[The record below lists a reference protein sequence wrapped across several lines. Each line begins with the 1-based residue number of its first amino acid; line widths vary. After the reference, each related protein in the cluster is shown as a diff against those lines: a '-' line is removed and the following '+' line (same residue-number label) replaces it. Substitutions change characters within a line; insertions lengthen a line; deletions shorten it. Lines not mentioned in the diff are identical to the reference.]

1 MWREYEVQFVFI
13 MSCLSLHYISNCAF
27 ALVKDKTSIV
37 VNSASIDSD
46 KSAVEQRQQ
55 LRSDLVAVIGQRSG
69 LSIIINGRETG
80 IPSLAD
86 QACHAVAYARNGP
99 LFVATD
105 RKIFRLDASVGL
117 PIEAADSDAR
127 ASGSGRRVGGGG
139 SGDGGRAQAIIAD
152 HIIQALAVDD
162 IGRKVY
168 WVTSTDLRAG
178 QVSTL
183 NVDNYNGTDRR
194 TLFRMP
200 ATHTILSHTLAVDS
214 LHACLIFFVDVQTH
228 SAALGVKQLHIHRL
242 DGQEVYN
249 VSHISEA
256 NSIVAVTVDAEN
268 AIIYWM
274 ESNSGDTPVQVR
286 GFSYSTLLPTFAA
299 SASPSAQAP
308 PSPFAVLDIAKIDRP
323 SNTLAYQGGRL
334 YWMRGLEIVACELGA
349 GSGSAT
355 TAACRTALTRSNSR
369 AGEIL
374 FHLVL
379 LSKSDYRAWPAA
391 FTDVCSV
398 RKPCAHLCFRYSST
412 IADQRYTCLCR
423 FGLLPDPKNATH
435 GCLTTYTDYLLISL
449 DMGTS
454 SSVLKMSLDTQDY
467 HPVQLF
473 GMPKYIVKC
482 LAMDPLANVI
492 YWIDYL
498 HERVARSVT
507 ETIRRLDLTRNQ
519 PGRIEKILE
528 NADEVP
534 QDLAVDWS
542 SGNLYWVTA
551 RKLIISKLD
560 GRHQY
565 VLSTF
570 DKITAVKVDPIR
582 GYLFYCADGR
592 LVRSRLDGVS
602 QRLVLLNLTSS
613 HFCQLA
619 FDEATGDIYYL
630 ASPPGRLGVFQFS
643 SGGAVSANISLSR
656 AVAAVR
662 SPAKVYAAFRGHL
675 YWLSTS
681 GDMSLGIV
689 DRNGSNT
696 RVVPISLRIPLSL
709 AASSS
714 QLATEFAAEIDSNPC
729 RRPDNAGCEQ
739 LCIPR
744 PDLTHL
750 PVANRRICRCASR
763 FRFAGTVSSSTGGE
777 SAPAPEDGHS
787 RCQALSTFLVLASAR
802 DIGMAPLN
810 LAAGSAS
817 SPDYESLHLSNDLKF
832 VEFVAA
838 DPSRGRICWADVGRH
853 IACAGLDRGTGAD
866 TAAGRSARVVVPA
879 VTQPLGLAV
888 DWATNLLFYIDKW
901 PWPRLCAVSLD
912 RPSLT
917 RTLLVSDRLSGARGL
932 VFDSNVFRL
941 FWIDI
946 KYKDQGRIDWL
957 GFVSVAAPM
966 DVEIETGTV
975 LTGLGD
981 PRHLALDQ
989 ASRRLYFSD
998 DKSVKS
1004 VTYEGQELRT
1014 LPLSVKPVGVAYHNS
1029 TVHFVA
1035 LNSRR
1040 IHRVRVSPVTGEFV
1054 ANRDE
1059 FGSGSV
1065 ELPSGFRP
1073 ISLILFDT
1081 DSARPPNAG
1090 NALKTRNFCLRNRC
1104 QHFCLLTRQ
1113 LEIACACSDLHR
1125 RAPGDS
1131 GGFTEQC
1138 EPVSDWLHLVTDK
1151 GLTIGYPVGSET
1163 PSQLRQFTVS
1173 QRPGLPS
1180 DIIRVELLL
1189 TDSMASAT
1197 ADSPSSSGVYFLYL
1211 RRRGPVLLHNPATG
1225 VWRTLIRGQFLDM
1238 ALEPV
1243 NRLLYLAEETAIVAH
1258 RLEPRLSSA
1267 SSAASLPVEASALHW
1282 LIRNCSLEACRPVG
1296 LAIDPLAGHLYWMD
1310 RDSSDRTEEGAHLLH
1325 RCRLDGTGET
1335 RLDSMESELLMRP
1348 SSSLRFHSGGSGA
1361 GLYWTSNLGAVSG
1374 NRNNWALLKLQLP
1387 ASITP
1392 SNASQL
1398 PAAVRPIANVQL
1410 AGPYRNV
1417 TPFSLGD
1424 GRAYVLNSSRQIS
1437 VYNCKEKGALPPILL
1452 PSDLGLDADRPVV
1465 TAMVAASIPQRRSV
1479 LQSGYAASC
1488 HRLSCSHI
1496 CLPQSLSAASL
1507 TLPSCACPSGFEL
1520 KDSGSFSHTPPT
1532 VCSPA
1537 PFTCSPREFTCRR
1550 RRQCVPL
1557 SALCDGRPDCHDTT
1571 DESCCD
1577 RTRGLRDVKSLPCRA
1592 QISGRPQ
1599 CLALALWCDG
1609 APQCSDAS
1617 DQSEALCSESVV
1629 TESRVAEAAA
1639 AAEAAEASG
1648 LAPSSKPPIGHPGD
1662 ASAGMMSGHGV
1673 FVYLLVPLLIGVVV
1687 LLPLLGYC
1695 CTRDKP
1701 ALRLHVP
1708 EMAEMRPLPASATG
1722 GASRAAAAASVR
1734 DDKDPETMDDEDDDA
1749 GDGDDDDELDFD
1761 DDFDH
1766 QQQLPRCR
1774 SKEDLS
1780 SVATS
1785 AAAAAAR
1792 AASSSKSSNSMS
1804 SQQQQQLCE
1813 YVETLNPP
1821 PSPCTDC
1828 SSLPG
1833 AAAAAA
1839 RFHDFDDASRS
1850 GSDAAAAFYYSN
1862 NNHFASRH
1870 RRQRGSSGGSGE
1882 QQQELLVHQQHQ
1894 RHSGS
1899 RRRRR
1904 RQRSRSRAAAAAA
1917 PAASASGVAGRRAP
1931 VSLIAPPY
1939 DSPYHQLQPQPQP
1952 PRQPRQHHRQHRSAG
1967 GAAVRHLLAWLL
1979 CAPRQPIRIR
1989 LPRLTGCRPALT
2001 APSRWCRCC

>member
-1 MWREYEVQFVFI
+1 
-13 MSCLSLHYISNCAF
+13 LN
-27 ALVKDKTSIV
+27 K
-37 VNSASIDSD
+37 
-46 KSAVEQRQQ
+46 RQQ

-99 LFVATD
+99 L
-105 RKIFRLDASVGL
+105 KIFRLDASVGL

-127 ASGSGRRVGGGG
+127 ASGSGRRVGGVAAR
-139 SGDGGRAQAIIAD
+139 DGGRAQAIIAD
-152 HIIQALAVDD
+152 HIIQVSLSCLTSKCLTLQKTLAVDD

-286 GFSYSTLLPTFAA
+286 GFSYSTLLQP
-299 SASPSAQAP
+299 SPPRRHLRAQAP

-412 IADQRYTCLCR
+412 IADQRYTCL
-423 FGLLPDPKNATH
+423 LPVSDYCQIPKNATH
-435 GCLTTYTDYLLISL
+435 DYLLISL

-473 GMPKYIVKC
+473 RHAQSSG

-570 DKITAVKVDPIR
+570 DKITAVKVDPI
-582 GYLFYCADGR
+582 
-592 LVRSRLDGVS
+592 
-602 QRLVLLNLTSS
+602 
-613 HFCQLA
+613 
-619 FDEATGDIYYL
+619 
-630 ASPPGRLGVFQFS
+630 PGRWQPFARQPRCTRHS
-643 SGGAVSANISLSR
+643 AVT
-656 AVAAVR
+656 
-662 SPAKVYAAFRGHL
+662 L

-709 AASSS
+709 AASRQPQPVPPARQRRLRAAVHPQAGPHPLASRQSS
-714 QLATEFAAEIDSNPC
+714 
-729 RRPDNAGCEQ
+729 
-739 LCIPR
+739 
-744 PDLTHL
+744 DLSLRL
-750 PVANRRICRCASR
+750 PVPLRR
-763 FRFAGTVSSSTGGE
+763 TVSSSTGGE

-853 IACAGLDRGTGAD
+853 IACAGLDRAPAPTL
-866 TAAGRSARVVVPA
+866 RPA
-879 VTQPLGLAV
+879 VAPGLGQQ
-888 DWATNLLFYIDKW
+888 LLFYIDKW

-981 PRHLALDQ
+981 PDTWPRPGLE
-989 ASRRLYFSD
+989 RRLYFSD

-1004 VTYEGQELRT
+1004 VTYEGVAH
-1014 LPLSVKPVGVAYHNS
+1014 PALSVKPVGVAYHNS

-1073 ISLILFDT
+1073 IS
-1081 DSARPPNAG
+1081 RPNAG

-1151 GLTIGYPVGSET
+1151 GPHYWLPGGLASSQFEYFAPVEFSRKT
-1163 PSQLRQFTVS
+1163 LPRSSDSSPSLAAAPACLADHHPCRW
-1173 QRPGLPS
+1173 
-1180 DIIRVELLL
+1180 LLL
-1189 TDSMASAT
+1189 TDSIWRR
-1197 ADSPSSSGVYFLYL
+1197 PL
-1211 RRRGPVLLHNPATG
+1211 R
-1225 VWRTLIRGQFLDM
+1225 
-1238 ALEPV
+1238 
-1243 NRLLYLAEETAIVAH
+1243 
-1258 RLEPRLSSA
+1258 
-1267 SSAASLPVEASALHW
+1267 
-1282 LIRNCSLEACRPVG
+1282 
-1296 LAIDPLAGHLYWMD
+1296 
-1310 RDSSDRTEEGAHLLH
+1310 
-1325 RCRLDGTGET
+1325 
-1335 RLDSMESELLMRP
+1335 
-1348 SSSLRFHSGGSGA
+1348 
-1361 GLYWTSNLGAVSG
+1361 
-1374 NRNNWALLKLQLP
+1374 
-1387 ASITP
+1387 
-1392 SNASQL
+1392 
-1398 PAAVRPIANVQL
+1398 
-1410 AGPYRNV
+1410 
-1417 TPFSLGD
+1417 
-1424 GRAYVLNSSRQIS
+1424 
-1437 VYNCKEKGALPPILL
+1437 
-1452 PSDLGLDADRPVV
+1452 
-1465 TAMVAASIPQRRSV
+1465 
-1479 LQSGYAASC
+1479 
-1488 HRLSCSHI
+1488 
-1496 CLPQSLSAASL
+1496 
-1507 TLPSCACPSGFEL
+1507 GFEL
-1520 KDSGSFSHTPPT
+1520 KDSGSFAHTPPPSA
-1532 VCSPA
+1532 SPA
-1537 PFTCSPREFTCRR
+1537 RLLAAHASSPGRR
-1550 RRQCVPL
+1550 RRQCVRCL
-1557 SALCDGRPDCHDTT
+1557 RCCATRRPDCHDTT
-1571 DESCCD
+1571 TSPAAIDARPSRRSSPCPD
-1577 RTRGLRDVKSLPCRA
+1577 RA
-1592 QISGRPQ
+1592 
-1599 CLALALWCDG
+1599 CLALASLVRRPR
-1609 APQCSDAS
+1609 PQCSDAL
-1617 DQSEALCSESVV
+1617 DQSEAFVLRICRHEILALLRRPLLR
-1629 TESRVAEAAA
+1629 EARRASRLGFAFVEA
-1639 AAEAAEASG
+1639 
-1648 LAPSSKPPIGHPGD
+1648 PIGPSWG
-1662 ASAGMMSGHGV
+1662 AMPPQGMMSGHGV
-1673 FVYLLVPLLIGVVV
+1673 CRLPARLCAADWRRLVM
-1687 LLPLLGYC
+1687 LLPLLACC
-1695 CTRDKP
+1695 CTGTKP
-1701 ALRLHVP
+1701 ACGCHVP
-1708 EMAEMRPLPASATG
+1708 RW
-1722 GASRAAAAASVR
+1722 
-1734 DDKDPETMDDEDDDA
+1734 
-1749 GDGDDDDELDFD
+1749 
-1761 DDFDH
+1761 
-1766 QQQLPRCR
+1766 PRC
-1774 SKEDLS
+1774 
-1780 SVATS
+1780 A
-1785 AAAAAAR
+1785 
-1792 AASSSKSSNSMS
+1792 
-1804 SQQQQQLCE
+1804 
-1813 YVETLNPP
+1813 
-1821 PSPCTDC
+1821 PC
-1828 SSLPG
+1828 
-1833 AAAAAA
+1833 
-1839 RFHDFDDASRS
+1839 
-1850 GSDAAAAFYYSN
+1850 
-1862 NNHFASRH
+1862 
-1870 RRQRGSSGGSGE
+1870 
-1882 QQQELLVHQQHQ
+1882 
-1894 RHSGS
+1894 
-1899 RRRRR
+1899 
-1904 RQRSRSRAAAAAA
+1904 
-1917 PAASASGVAGRRAP
+1917 
-1931 VSLIAPPY
+1931 
-1939 DSPYHQLQPQPQP
+1939 
-1952 PRQPRQHHRQHRSAG
+1952 QPRHLAGARGLQSAPF
-1967 GAAVRHLLAWLL
+1967 
-1979 CAPRQPIRIR
+1979 CAR
-1989 LPRLTGCRPALT
+1989 
-2001 APSRWCRCC
+2001 

>member
-55 LRSDLVAVIGQRSG
+55 LGSDLVAVIGQRSG

-256 NSIVAVTVDAEN
+256 NSIVAVTVDAEK

-334 YWMRGLEIVACELGA
+334 YWMRGLEIVACELSA

-435 GCLTTYTDYLLISL
+435 GCLS
-449 DMGTS
+449 M
-454 SSVLKMSLDTQDY
+454 LKMSLDTQDY

-592 LVRSRLDGVS
+592 LVRSRLDGV
-602 QRLVLLNLTSS
+602 
-613 HFCQLA
+613 
-619 FDEATGDIYYL
+619 
-630 ASPPGRLGVFQFS
+630 
-643 SGGAVSANISLSR
+643 GGAVSANISLSR

-744 PDLTHL
+744 PDLTDL

-932 VFDSNVFRL
+932 V
-941 FWIDI
+941 
-946 KYKDQGRIDWL
+946 
-957 GFVSVAAPM
+957 
-966 DVEIETGTV
+966 
-975 LTGLGD
+975 
-981 PRHLALDQ
+981 HLALDQ

-1073 ISLILFDT
+1073 I
-1081 DSARPPNAG
+1081 
-1090 NALKTRNFCLRNRC
+1090 
-1104 QHFCLLTRQ
+1104 
-1113 LEIACACSDLHR
+1113 
-1125 RAPGDS
+1125 
-1131 GGFTEQC
+1131 
-1138 EPVSDWLHLVTDK
+1138 
-1151 GLTIGYPVGSET
+1151 
-1163 PSQLRQFTVS
+1163 
-1173 QRPGLPS
+1173 
-1180 DIIRVELLL
+1180 
-1189 TDSMASAT
+1189 
-1197 ADSPSSSGVYFLYL
+1197 
-1211 RRRGPVLLHNPATG
+1211 
-1225 VWRTLIRGQFLDM
+1225 
-1238 ALEPV
+1238 
-1243 NRLLYLAEETAIVAH
+1243 
-1258 RLEPRLSSA
+1258 
-1267 SSAASLPVEASALHW
+1267 
-1282 LIRNCSLEACRPVG
+1282 
-1296 LAIDPLAGHLYWMD
+1296 
-1310 RDSSDRTEEGAHLLH
+1310 
-1325 RCRLDGTGET
+1325 
-1335 RLDSMESELLMRP
+1335 
-1348 SSSLRFHSGGSGA
+1348 
-1361 GLYWTSNLGAVSG
+1361 
-1374 NRNNWALLKLQLP
+1374 
-1387 ASITP
+1387 
-1392 SNASQL
+1392 
-1398 PAAVRPIANVQL
+1398 
-1410 AGPYRNV
+1410 
-1417 TPFSLGD
+1417 
-1424 GRAYVLNSSRQIS
+1424 
-1437 VYNCKEKGALPPILL
+1437 
-1452 PSDLGLDADRPVV
+1452 
-1465 TAMVAASIPQRRSV
+1465 
-1479 LQSGYAASC
+1479 
-1488 HRLSCSHI
+1488 
-1496 CLPQSLSAASL
+1496 
-1507 TLPSCACPSGFEL
+1507 
-1520 KDSGSFSHTPPT
+1520 
-1532 VCSPA
+1532 
-1537 PFTCSPREFTCRR
+1537 
-1550 RRQCVPL
+1550 
-1557 SALCDGRPDCHDTT
+1557 
-1571 DESCCD
+1571 
-1577 RTRGLRDVKSLPCRA
+1577 
-1592 QISGRPQ
+1592 
-1599 CLALALWCDG
+1599 
-1609 APQCSDAS
+1609 
-1617 DQSEALCSESVV
+1617 
-1629 TESRVAEAAA
+1629 
-1639 AAEAAEASG
+1639 
-1648 LAPSSKPPIGHPGD
+1648 
-1662 ASAGMMSGHGV
+1662 
-1673 FVYLLVPLLIGVVV
+1673 
-1687 LLPLLGYC
+1687 
-1695 CTRDKP
+1695 
-1701 ALRLHVP
+1701 
-1708 EMAEMRPLPASATG
+1708 
-1722 GASRAAAAASVR
+1722 
-1734 DDKDPETMDDEDDDA
+1734 
-1749 GDGDDDDELDFD
+1749 
-1761 DDFDH
+1761 
-1766 QQQLPRCR
+1766 
-1774 SKEDLS
+1774 
-1780 SVATS
+1780 
-1785 AAAAAAR
+1785 
-1792 AASSSKSSNSMS
+1792 
-1804 SQQQQQLCE
+1804 
-1813 YVETLNPP
+1813 
-1821 PSPCTDC
+1821 
-1828 SSLPG
+1828 
-1833 AAAAAA
+1833 
-1839 RFHDFDDASRS
+1839 
-1850 GSDAAAAFYYSN
+1850 
-1862 NNHFASRH
+1862 
-1870 RRQRGSSGGSGE
+1870 
-1882 QQQELLVHQQHQ
+1882 
-1894 RHSGS
+1894 
-1899 RRRRR
+1899 
-1904 RQRSRSRAAAAAA
+1904 
-1917 PAASASGVAGRRAP
+1917 
-1931 VSLIAPPY
+1931 
-1939 DSPYHQLQPQPQP
+1939 
-1952 PRQPRQHHRQHRSAG
+1952 
-1967 GAAVRHLLAWLL
+1967 
-1979 CAPRQPIRIR
+1979 
-1989 LPRLTGCRPALT
+1989 
-2001 APSRWCRCC
+2001 